1 VTCLQQLSA
10 LFAVSVACFITEP
23 YWTPRAREGGVEGVC
38 VCMRVC
44 MHVARVCAF
53 FNVIVI
59 VGGDYRTNSLLF

>member
-1 VTCLQQLSA
+1 MTCLQQLSA
-10 LFAVSVACFITEP
+10 LFAVSVACFIT
-23 YWTPRAREGGVEGVC
+23 TPSAKERGIEGVC